1 MYGVKLLDRMYTE
14 KLFIFYMIEKFEIR
28 TCDSYNLRSHQKE

>member
-14 KLFIFYMIEKFEIR
+14 KLFIFYMIEKFEIKK
-28 TCDSYNLRSHQKE
+28 LW